1 MELLPH
7 MRRVCTGSD
16 GETDDMQKVVH
27 EALMLMGTA
36 NLSDYIELFR
46 NLDVQG
52 LKKRSEDA
60 HRRFDAL
67 VEKIIREH
75 EETRQARGRE
85 EEDGPGP
92 GVKDVLDVLLDAS
105 EDESAEVKLTRDQI
119 KAFLL
124 GIFVGGT
131 DTSSITIEW
140 ALSELI
146 SHPDK
151 LAKARAEIDSI
162 VGNQRLAEESDVPSL
177 PYIQAIVKETFRLHP
192 TIPLILRECTDAC
205 KINGYDIPAHSQV
218 FISVWTIG
226 RDPKYW
232 DSPLE
237 FRPERFMPSKESDGH
252 HRSCGIDV
260 RGQDF
265 QLVPFGSGRRGCP
278 GTNLALHV
286 IHTTVA
292 LMVQCFDW
300 KLGNGEVVDMTEGRG
315 LALPRA
321 QPLVCVPIARLNP
334 LPSIA

>member
-1 MELLPH
+1 MHLKQPLL
-7 MRRVCTGSD
+7 TG
-16 GETDDMQKVVH
+16 
-27 EALMLMGTA
+27 MLNA
-36 NLSDYIELFR
+36 CL
-46 NLDVQG
+46 Q
-52 LKKRSEDA
+52 
-60 HRRFDAL
+60 
-67 VEKIIREH
+67 
-75 EETRQARGRE
+75 
-85 EEDGPGP
+85 
-92 GVKDVLDVLLDAS
+92 
-105 EDESAEVKLTRDQI
+105 
-119 KAFLL
+119 

-151 LAKARAEIDSI
+151 LAKARAEIDSV
-162 VGNQRLAEESDVPSL
+162 VGKQRLAKESDVPSL

-192 TIPLILRECTDAC
+192 AIPLIPRECTNAC

-218 FISVWTIG
+218 FISVWAIG

-252 HRSCGIDV
+252 HQSFGIDV

-300 KLGNGEVVDMTEGRG
+300 KLGNGEVLDMSEGKG
-315 LALPRA
+315 IALARA
-321 QPLVCVPIARLNP
+321 QPLVRIPIARLNP